1 MSATSK
7 CFCPA
12 CAALPAP
19 TFTPEF
25 RLACEARMVL
35 GWPLEDRRAY
45 LAARPVQARRAD
57 LETEM
62 RRQWAARPAA

>member
-35 GWPLEDRRAY
+35 GWPLEERRAY

-62 RRQWAARPAA
+62 RRQWAAGRAS